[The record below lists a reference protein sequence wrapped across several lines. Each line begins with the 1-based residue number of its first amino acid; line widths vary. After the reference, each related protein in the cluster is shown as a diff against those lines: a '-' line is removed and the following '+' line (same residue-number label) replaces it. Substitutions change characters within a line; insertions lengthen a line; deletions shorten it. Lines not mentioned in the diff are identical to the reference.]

1 MFTIKKSNIILI
13 IAIIIS
19 FIYLYLGAFSGI
31 NIYDEGNGLVG
42 SLRVLNGEMPIKDFW
57 TLYAPGWYYLLA
69 AIQGVFGSNLE
80 TIRIFSILLMIALAL
95 LTSYL
100 AKNIYKDRYYYII
113 FPIIIILAG
122 HFTFYAR
129 ALPIG
134 IISIFISAYMIFKYF
149 EHRNKS
155 YIIFSGIALGLAAY
169 FRHEMAGYIYGAE
182 FWAIFFSS
190 MPAKENET
198 HTFKQRI
205 IIGFGH
211 GVLFTLAAVITFTPL
226 ALLLLS
232 NIEFAKLVDSLV
244 LFPIKE
250 FGSYRALAFPNP
262 LHFSSLKSLIPI
274 LWESTIFYLP
284 FAIIL
289 FTAIQMYKRV
299 RRKELKVNGP
309 IFWKK
314 MLIINL
320 GLNFYN
326 QALVRSDAEHAFAV
340 LICTL
345 ILLIDLFVYSKRYS
359 FRNIFIVVVLFFVIS
374 LPIAKK
380 ISSIKSYFS
389 EDTEFVKSDN
399 ASKLRINKEEA
410 KAINNI
416 NEYLKNNLSKDSK
429 IFIGTYDNDLLYIND
444 IALYYLL
451 DRLPATYYHEMHPG
465 AANTDNA
472 QQQIVKELKSNS
484 VDYII
489 LRKIDNPMEN
499 NKSAI
504 STNLNILDNYIDNTY
519 TPIIEIGNYKLL
531 KINL

>member
-42 SLRVLNGEMPIKDFW
+42 SMRILNGEMPIRDFW
-57 TLYAPGWYYLLA
+57 TLYSPGWYYLLA
-69 AIQGVFGSNLE
+69 GIQGIFGSNIE
-80 TIRIFSILLMIALAL
+80 TVRIFSMLLMILLAL
-95 LTSYL
+95 LTGYL

-211 GVLFTLAAVITFTPL
+211 GVLFTLAAVIAFAPL
-226 ALLLLS
+226 ALLLIS
-232 NIEFAKLVDSLV
+232 NIEFSQLVDSLV

-250 FGSYRALAFPNP
+250 FGSFRALAFPNP
-262 LHFSSLKSLIPI
+262 FHFSSLKSIIPI
-274 LWESTIFYLP
+274 FWESVIFYLP
-284 FAIIL
+284 IVIIAL
-289 FTAIQMYKRV
+289 TALQMYKRV
-299 RRKELKVNGP
+299 RKKELKVNGP

-340 LICTL
+340 FICTL
-345 ILLIDLFVYSKRYS
+345 ILIIDLFVYSKKYS
-359 FRNIFIVVVLFFVIS
+359 LRNIAIGLVLFFVIS
-374 LPIAKK
+374 FPLAKK

-389 EDTEFVKSDN
+389 SESEYVKSDN
-399 ASKLRINKEEA
+399 TSKLRINYEDA
-410 KAINNI
+410 KAINTI
-416 NEYLKNNLSKDSK
+416 NDYLKSNLPKETK

-451 DRLPATYYHEMHPG
+451 DRIPATYYHEMHPG
-465 AANTDNA
+465 VANTEIA
-472 QQQIVKELKSNS
+472 QRQIVKELKSNS
-484 VDYII
+484 IDYLI

-519 TPIIEIGNYKLL
+519 ITIIEIGNYKLL
-531 KINL
+531 KINI